1 MWSFKSIIKHPVV
14 ASTLAILIAT
24 PILKFTGN
32 LPLVWNWLKIWVVRL
47 LTVDIPVWIIMAIGL
62 IVLLLKKLLKKKNQS
77 EPQHKPLT
85 DTEKRILRF
94 LADGD
99 NEFVNITDIAHR
111 LDKMKLVIE
120 TTLESLEELDLV
132 SRGGEYR
139 ELYRL
144 SKKGREL
151 VIKQMSPELK

>member
-1 MWSFKSIIKHPVV
+1 M
-14 ASTLAILIAT
+14 
-24 PILKFTGN
+24 
-32 LPLVWNWLKIWVVRL
+32 
-47 LTVDIPVWIIMAIGL
+47 
-62 IVLLLKKLLKKKNQS
+62 
-77 EPQHKPLT
+77 
-85 DTEKRILRF
+85 F

-120 TTLESLEELDLV
+120 TRLESLEELDLV

-139 ELYRL
+139 EFYRL

-151 VIKQMSPELK
+151 VTQVSHLKNRCEFHKIAGLSHLLSYK

>member
-1 MWSFKSIIKHPVV
+1 M
-14 ASTLAILIAT
+14 
-24 PILKFTGN
+24 
-32 LPLVWNWLKIWVVRL
+32 
-47 LTVDIPVWIIMAIGL
+47 
-62 IVLLLKKLLKKKNQS
+62 
-77 EPQHKPLT
+77 
-85 DTEKRILRF
+85 F

-99 NEFVNITDIAHR
+99 NEFVDITDIAHR

-120 TTLESLEELDLV
+120 TRLESLEELDLV

-139 ELYRL
+139 EFYRL